1 MIALLLALLSTF
13 SIVANDPETGEWGI
27 AVASKVPFVG
37 QMVPWA
43 KAGAGAIATQ
53 AWANLGYGPEGLRL
67 LSEGMSAEEVI
78 QTLTSGDSLAD
89 QRQIGVVDSRGN
101 PASFTGTETM
111 FWAGGVT
118 GQGYAIQGNILTG
131 PEVVEAMERSFLAT
145 DGEILAYRLLEALKA
160 GEDAGGDSRGRQ
172 SAAILVVRENG
183 GHQGSTDL
191 LVDIQVS
198 DNPEAVTELR
208 RLYFRWWEPLNML
221 ELYQGEKADAIL
233 SRMASQDYGEAWM
246 KNAVAWSMAMADLEL
261 DRALEIALE
270 ASASEPEDANIMDT
284 VAEILFRLD
293 RIDEAVQWG
302 SRALESDPDNTY
314 LQGQLDRF
322 RGNAAGS
329 PEPGH

>member
-13 SIVANDPETGEWGI
+13 SIVAHDPETGEWGI

-43 KAGAGAIATQ
+43 KAGAGAVATQ

-67 LSEGMSAEEVI
+67 LSEGMSASEVI
-78 QTLTSGDSLAD
+78 QTLTSGDSLAN

-101 PASFTGTETM
+101 SASFTGTETM

-118 GQGYAIQGNILTG
+118 GRGYAIQGNIMTG
-131 PEVVEAMERSFLAT
+131 PEVVDAIERSFLST
-145 DGEILAYRLLEALKA
+145 EGEILAFRLLEALKA

-172 SAAILVVRENG
+172 SAAILVVRESG
-183 GHQGSTDL
+183 GHQGSTDH

-221 ELYQGEKADAIL
+221 EMYSGERSEAVL
-233 SRMASQDYGEAWM
+233 SRMANQSYDEAWM
-246 KNAVAWSMAMADLEL
+246 KNSVAWSMAMANLEL
-261 DRALEIALE
+261 DRALVLALE

-284 VAEILFRLD
+284 VAEILYRLD
-293 RIDEAVQWG
+293 RFDEAVLWG
-302 SRALESDPDNTY
+302 SRALELDPESKY
-314 LQGQLDRF
+314 LLDQLTRF
-322 RGNAAGS
+322 QES
-329 PEPGH
+329 PGGEI

>member
-1 MIALLLALLSTF
+1 MVALLLALLSTF

-43 KAGAGAIATQ
+43 KANTGAIATQ

-67 LSEGMSAEEVI
+67 LSEGMSASDVI
-78 QTLTSGDSLAD
+78 QTLTSADSLAN

-101 PASFTGTETM
+101 SASFTGTETM

-131 PEVVEAMERSFLAT
+131 PVVVDAMERSFLST
-145 DGEILAYRLLEALKA
+145 EGEILAYRLLEALKA

-183 GHQGSTDL
+183 GHQGFTDV

-221 ELYQGEKADAIL
+221 SMYEGERAMAVL
-233 SRMASQDYGEAWM
+233 SRMSAQDYDEPWM
-246 KNAVAWSMAMADLEL
+246 QNSVAWSMAMADLDLE
-261 DRALEIALE
+261 RALALALE

-284 VAEILFRLD
+284 VAEVLYRLD
-293 RIDEAVQWG
+293 RTDEAVQWG
-302 SRALESDPDNTY
+302 SRALELDPGNTY
-314 LQGQLDRF
+314 LLEQLTRF
-322 RGNAAGS
+322 RGN
-329 PEPGH
+329 PEGER

>member
-1 MIALLLALLSTF
+1 MTTLLLALLSTF

-53 AWANLGYGPEGLRL
+53 AWANLGYGPDGLRL
-67 LSEGMSAEEVI
+67 LSEGMSASDVI
-78 QTLTSGDSLAD
+78 QTLTSADSLAD

-101 PASFTGTETM
+101 SASFTGTETM

-131 PEVVEAMERSFLAT
+131 PEVVEAMERAFLSSE
-145 DGEILAYRLLEALKA
+145 GEILTYRLLEALKA

-172 SAAILVVRENG
+172 SAAVLVVRENG
-183 GHQGSTDL
+183 GHQGFTDV

-208 RLYFRWWEPLNML
+208 RLYFRWWEPINML
-221 ELYQGEKADAIL
+221 SMYDGGRALSVL
-233 SRMASQDYGEAWM
+233 SRMAAQDYDEAWM
-246 KNAVAWSMAMADLEL
+246 KNAVAWSMAMADLDL
-261 DRALEIALE
+261 DRALEMALE
-270 ASASEPEDANIMDT
+270 ASTSEPEDANIMDT
-284 VAEILFRLD
+284 VAEILYRLD

-302 SRALESDPDNTY
+302 SRALELDPSNPY

-322 RGNAAGS
+322 R
-329 PEPGH
+329 ETHTDQ

>member
-1 MIALLLALLSTF
+1 MITLILALVSTF
-13 SIVANDPETGEWGI
+13 SIVAHDPETGEWGI

-43 KAGAGAIATQ
+43 EANTGAIATQ
-53 AWANLGYGPEGLRL
+53 AWANLAWGPQGLAL
-67 LSEGMSAEEVI
+67 LSGGMSASEVI
-78 QTLTSGDSLAD
+78 QTLTAADSLAD

-101 PASFTGTETM
+101 SASFTGTGTM

-131 PEVVEAMERSFLAT
+131 PEVVEAMERAYLAT
-145 DGEILAYRLLEALKA
+145 EGEILAYRLLEALKA

-183 GHQGSTDL
+183 GHQGTTDL

-208 RLYFRWWEPLNML
+208 RLYFHWWEPLEML
-221 ELYQGEKADAIL
+221 SMYEGERALSVL
-233 SRMASQDYGEAWM
+233 SRMSVQDYDEAWM
-246 KNAVAWSMAMADLEL
+246 LNSVAWSMAMADLDLE
-261 DRALEIALE
+261 RALALALR

-284 VAEILFRLD
+284 VAEVLFRLG
-293 RIDEAVQWG
+293 RSDEAGEWG
-302 SRALESDPDNTY
+302 SRALELDPGNTY
-314 LQGQLDRF
+314 LEAQLDRF
-322 RGNAAGS
+322 REGGRN
-329 PEPGH
+329 

>member
-1 MIALLLALLSTF
+1 MVALLLALLSTF

-43 KAGAGAIATQ
+43 KANAGAIATQ

-67 LSEGMSAEEVI
+67 LSEGMSAEDAI
-78 QTLTSGDSLAD
+78 QTLTSVDSLAN
-89 QRQIGVVDSRGN
+89 QRQIGIVDSRGN
-101 PASFTGTETM
+101 SASFTGTETM

-145 DGEILAYRLLEALKA
+145 EGEILAFRLLEALKA

-183 GHQGSTDL
+183 GHQGFTDR

-208 RLYFRWWEPLNML
+208 RLYFRWWEPLQML
-221 ELYQGEKADAIL
+221 EMYDGERSLSVL
-233 SRMASQDYGEAWM
+233 SRMSAQNYDEAWM
-246 KNAVAWSMAMADLEL
+246 QNSVAWSMAMADLDLE
-261 DRALEIALE
+261 RALALALE
-270 ASASEPEDANIMDT
+270 ASASEPEDSNIMDT
-284 VAEILFRLD
+284 VAEVLYRLD
-293 RIDEAVQWG
+293 RTDEAVQWG
-302 SRALESDPDNTY
+302 KRALELDPGNTY
-314 LQGQLDRF
+314 LLDQLTRF
-322 RGNAAGS
+322 RGNQEG
-329 PEPGH
+329 ER

>member
-1 MIALLLALLSTF
+1 MTALLLALLSTF
-13 SIVANDPETGEWGI
+13 SIVANDPDTGEWGI

-43 KAGAGAIATQ
+43 KANTGAIATQ

-67 LSEGMSAEEVI
+67 LSEGMSASEVI
-78 QTLTSGDSLAD
+78 QTLTSADSQAE

-101 PASFTGTETM
+101 SASFTGTETL

-118 GQGYAIQGNILTG
+118 GQGYAMQGNILTG
-131 PEVVEAMERSFLAT
+131 PEVLEAMEQAYLAT
-145 DGEILAYRLLEALKA
+145 EGEILAFRLLEALKA

-183 GHQGSTDL
+183 GHQGSTDM

-221 ELYQGEKADAIL
+221 ELYQGARADAIL

-261 DRALEIALE
+261 DRALEMALE
-270 ASASEPEDANIMDT
+270 ASTSEPEDANIMDT
-284 VAEILFRLD
+284 VAEILYRLD
-293 RIDEAVQWG
+293 RTDEAVQWG
-302 SRALESDPDNTY
+302 TRALELDPGNTY
-314 LQGQLDRF
+314 LLDQLTRF
-322 RGNAAGS
+322 QGS
-329 PEPGH
+329 PEGER

>member
-13 SIVANDPETGEWGI
+13 SIVGHDPETGEWGI

-43 KAGAGAIATQ
+43 KADAGAIATQ

-67 LSEGMSAEEVI
+67 LSEGMSAEDVI
-78 QTLTSGDSLAD
+78 QTLTSADSLAD
-89 QRQIGVVDSRGN
+89 QRQIGVVDSRGSA
-101 PASFTGTETM
+101 ASFTGAGTM
-111 FWAGGVT
+111 FWAGGVA
-118 GQGYAIQGNILTG
+118 GPGYAIQGNILTG
-131 PEVVEAMERSFLAT
+131 PEVIEAMERSFLAT
-145 DGEILAYRLLEALKA
+145 EGEILAYRLLEALEA

-172 SAAILVVRENG
+172 SAAILVVRESG

-221 ELYQGEKADAIL
+221 SMYDGGRALSVL
-233 SRMASQDYGEAWM
+233 SRMAAQDYDEAWM
-246 KNAVAWSMAMADLEL
+246 NNAVAWSMAMADLEL
-261 DRALEIALE
+261 ARALEMALH
-270 ASASEPEDANIMDT
+270 ASDSEPEDANIMDT
-284 VAEILFRLD
+284 VAEILYRLD
-293 RIDEAVQWG
+293 RTDEAVLW
-302 SRALESDPDNTY
+302 STRALELDPSNTY

-322 RGNAAGS
+322 HKGM
-329 PEPGH
+329 